1 MENLNAEQI
10 KKELALFIDDMPHQL
25 HLRERKTAK
34 FRVFLENVLSLIKE
48 LTEDKKKS
56 DRVFSDLYKEAE
68 TYLTQRECLRNQVKN
83 LTEKNARLDKLCAL
97 RDRDNKDTQ
106 DLLYKAEAKNA
117 ELEKKYAL
125 AVAERGANVK
135 GFSDTLATIRAD
147 TVKNIAGLLWQ
158 GESEKMNISV
168 DGKYYSKQEF
178 IDQFAKELT
187 LAKEER
193 DAENEK
199 EEAF

>member
-34 FRVFLENVLSLIKE
+34 FRDFLENVLTIFDSLEVELKAVRSAANAYKIYIVE
-48 LTEDKKKS
+48 LTE
-56 DRVFSDLYKEAE
+56 EIE
-68 TYLTQRECLRNQVKN
+68 
-83 LTEKNARLDKLCAL
+83 RLEKLCVL

-125 AVAERGANVK
+125 AVAEREANVK
-135 GFSDTLATIRAD
+135 GFSETLAAI
-147 TVKNIAGLLWQ
+147 LWQ
-158 GESEKMNISV
+158 DESEKMNISV

-178 IDQFAKELT
+178 IDQIAKELT